1 MIDRL
6 QVFNQDELNLIHEAS
21 MDILMETGVKFNAE
35 EALEIFR
42 QHGFKMDG
50 SRVFITE
57 KDVVTAL
64 ALVPPRFMICAR
76 NPAHNV
82 FIGEDDFVF
91 LPTGGAPNIVNFAG
105 VRRPALFADYQ
116 VCCKLVQTSD
126 QLDMNGWLMIQPMDF
141 PPQVAH
147 LDMLLADVTLCD
159 KAYVGT
165 ATSRQAA
172 RDCLEIASILWGGKE
187 YLKQQP
193 VLATIVNV
201 TSPLKYTLEEAE
213 SIIDMAHLRQPLV
226 ITNLVM
232 AGTSGPVSLPGL
244 LALANAEILA
254 GLVLAQLA
262 GPGTPV
268 VYGSI
273 SAPADMRTVISAV
286 GAPEAVVLASAA
298 TQLAR
303 FYRLPCRTGGM
314 LTNAHCADAQAAAEG
329 ALIMSTAVRNG
340 ANFIAHACGQLGS
353 YISMSFEKW
362 LIDEEVCR
370 MIRRILA
377 AMDITVESID
387 VDTIKSVGSDGN
399 YLVHPT
405 TFKHCRSL
413 YRPNLFTRDDYQSW
427 WDSGAKNVCEVAAE
441 LLPKRLAEYTKPPID
456 KGLEQALSEFVSRR
470 KEQLLESPANCV
482 PLN

>member
-1 MIDRL
+1 MVDRL
-6 QVFNQDELNLIHEAS
+6 QVLSHDELHLIHEAS
-21 MDILMETGVKFNAE
+21 MDILTETGIIFNAE

-42 QHGFKMDG
+42 QYGFKTDG

-57 KDVVTAL
+57 KDVAGAL
-64 ALVPPRFMICAR
+64 AQVPPRFKICAR
-76 NPAHNV
+76 NPDHNV
-82 FIGEDDFVF
+82 FIGENDFVF
-91 LPTGGAPNIVNFAG
+91 LPTGGAPNVVDYRG
-105 VRRPALFADYQ
+105 KRRPAPLADYQ
-116 VCCKLVQTSD
+116 DCCRLVQTSD
-126 QLDMNGWLMIQPMDF
+126 QLDMNGWLMVQPTDI

-159 KAYVGT
+159 KAFVGT

-172 RDCLEIASILWGGKE
+172 RDCLEMAALMWGGKE
-187 YLKQQP
+187 KLKQQSAM
-193 VLATIVNV
+193 ATIVNV
-201 TSPLKYTLEEAE
+201 TSPLKYTVEETE
-213 SIIDMAHLRQPLV
+213 SIIDMAYFRQPLV

-254 GLVLAQLA
+254 GVVLAQLA
-262 GPGTPV
+262 GPGTPI

-303 FYRLPCRTGGM
+303 FYQLPCRTGGM
-314 LTNAHCADAQAAAEG
+314 LTNAHCLDAQAAAEG
-329 ALIMSTAVRNG
+329 TLMMSTAVRNG
-340 ANFIAHACGQLGS
+340 ANFILHACGQLGS

-362 LIDEEVCR
+362 IFDEEICR
-370 MIRRILA
+370 MLRRTLT
-377 AMDITVESID
+377 AMDITVESIG
-387 VDTIKSVGSDGN
+387 VDTIKSVGSHGN

-405 TFKHCRSL
+405 TFEHCRSL

-427 WDSGAKNVCEVAAE
+427 WESGAKNVSEIAAE
-441 LLPKRLAEYTKPPID
+441 ILPERLDEYTQPPID
-456 KGLEQALSEFVSRR
+456 EGLEQALVEFVTRR
-470 KEQLLESPANCV
+470 KKQFFDGIAKSCLRN
-482 PLN
+482 